1 MYSTL
6 LVVFT
11 LGGVVA
17 LLVARSRGR
26 ARMRAARELATE
38 LILEIREIIDS
49 SDPKSRSE
57 GEPVAAKRYDAEQ
70 KRLPQVLPSE
80 PLYAVETFYS
90 CVEAYR
96 SARTHMSASFS
107 EDDTISLGDRIRAK
121 DGRDRCLKDVYL
133 TGEAAV
139 QKLETLLG
147 RRRAHALSADS
158 VAAVSRGG

>member
-1 MYSTL
+1 MFSTL
-6 LVVFT
+6 LVVLA
-11 LGGVVA
+11 LGGLVA
-17 LLVARSRGR
+17 WLVARSRGR

-38 LILEIREIIDS
+38 LIPEIRQLIDS

-57 GEPVAAKRYDAEQ
+57 GEPVAAKCYDAEQ

-80 PLYAVETFYS
+80 PLYAVETFYR
-90 CVEAYR
+90 CVESYR
-96 SARTHMSASFS
+96 TARTHMSAFFA
-107 EDDTISLGDRIRAK
+107 EDDTSSLGDRIRAK

-147 RRRAHALSADS
+147 
-158 VAAVSRGG
+158 